1 MKDELVR
8 DLLAAHPALFAPDV
22 RITCRDGW
30 HGLLSSLCRYL
41 DNLVAAGTPAVQIR
55 EARTK
60 YGKLR
65 IRATGGDATT
75 VALLEACEAAS
86 VYMCEACGQPGELV
100 LARGV
105 EVACPA
111 CRSGGAVPLKADDL
125 AGILQP
131 TPSAAR
137 RGGGR

>member
-1 MKDELVR
+1 MRDELVR
-8 DLLAAHPALFAPDV
+8 ELRAAHPALFAPDA
-22 RITCRDGW
+22 RISCRDGW

-41 DNLVAAGTPAVQIR
+41 DSLVAAGTPAVQIR
-55 EARTK
+55 EVK
-60 YGKLR
+60 QKFGKLR
-65 IRATGGDATT
+65 IRAVGGDATT

-86 VYMCEACGQPGELV
+86 VYMCETCGQPGELV

-111 CRSGGAVPLKADDL
+111 CRSAGAVPLEAAAL

-131 TPSAAR
+131 TPVVAH
-137 RGGGR
+137 GGGR